1 MDFLSSNDFLFN
13 LLRSCAGS
21 MLGSFSNYFADYAE
35 SNIALVAY
43 VSAVCRALLINQ
55 SAVQNQITALLGG
68 VGLVN
73 AEMNFYQSFV
83 RLLLDKYDAVSYQAA
98 GIWHKKLWCLTIL
111 NFYPTSDSTLVSWLP
126 EVVNMNISLMAEYK
140 AEEEEGRNHSSKM
153 YSIMISSA
161 DYIEEDEEDAY
172 SDQKYQTDDSSV
184 VPEPEHIV
192 TAFKSIIEK
201 DPISTK
207 NIQVALESMFQSMR
221 PILGEDSYN
230 QLIKHAEE
238 ISRKS

>member
-1 MDFLSSNDFLFN
+1 
-13 LLRSCAGS
+13 
-21 MLGSFSNYFADYAE
+21 MLGSFSTYFADYAE
-35 SNIALVAY
+35 SDIALVAY
-43 VSAVCRALLINQ
+43 LSAVCRALLINQ
-55 SAVQNQITALLGG
+55 SAVQNQITALLGS

-111 NFYPTSDSTLVSWLP
+111 NFYPTSDSILVSWLP

-140 AEEEEGRNHSSKM
+140 AEEEEGRNHSSKI
-153 YSIMISSA
+153 YSIMMSSA
-161 DYIEEDEEDAY
+161 DYIEEEEEEEQDSYSAY
-172 SDQKYQTDDSSV
+172 KYQSEDSSV